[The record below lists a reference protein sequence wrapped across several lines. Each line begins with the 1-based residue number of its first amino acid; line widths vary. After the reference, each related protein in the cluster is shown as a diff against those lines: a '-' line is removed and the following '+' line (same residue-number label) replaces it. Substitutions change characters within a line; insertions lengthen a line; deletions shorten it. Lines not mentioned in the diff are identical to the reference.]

1 MCEFN
6 QIPDL
11 YNKIADLQVQI
22 ETARQKVV
30 TMADDIDFQK
40 DINDAGLE
48 SEKQVQEQ
56 IKTVDQKVVGL
67 AFEMAS
73 QQEEMATMV
82 SRIQD
87 LDYRVFNQVATLASA
102 HMDGLTNI
110 LRLLTAAM
118 PKAAE

>member
-11 YNKIADLQVQI
+11 YNKIADLEVQI

-30 TMADDIDFQK
+30 TMAGDIDFQS
-40 DINDAGLE
+40 DINDAMLE

-56 IKTVDQKVVGL
+56 IKAVDQKVVGL

-73 QQEEMATMV
+73 QQGGMA
-82 SRIQD
+82 D
-87 LDYRVFNQVATLASA
+87 LESIVQGMGKA
-102 HMDGLTNI
+102 HLNGLIDMLN
-110 LRLLTAAM
+110 LLVKAM
-118 PKAAE
+118 PEDAE